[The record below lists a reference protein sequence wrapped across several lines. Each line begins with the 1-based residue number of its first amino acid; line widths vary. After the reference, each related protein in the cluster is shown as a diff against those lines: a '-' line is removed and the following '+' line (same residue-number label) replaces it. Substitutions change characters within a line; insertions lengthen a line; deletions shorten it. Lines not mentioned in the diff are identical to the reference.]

1 MARLIL
7 FILSGML
14 LLGGSTVSYSQT
26 KDLLKLK
33 CTNVENQ
40 RDKEITFYYELDLK
54 KPKYII
60 VAHIYNKKVVR
71 TNVSLLENKKFS
83 KNNLIHLDE
92 KIVKVEDK
100 DGKFD
105 LTRSHLISFDRMNVL
120 LIAMG
125 FVKEDKKPNDIE
137 TFKLSCE
144 EISTFPKFALD
155 KK

>member
-1 MARLIL
+1 MTRLIIFL
-7 FILSGML
+7 VSGML

-33 CTNVENQ
+33 CTSVENQ
-40 RDKEITFYYELDLK
+40 KYKEITFYYELDLK

-60 VAHIYNKKVVR
+60 VAHIYDKKVAR

-92 KIVKVEDK
+92 KIVKKEDK

-105 LTRSHLISFDRMNVL
+105 LAMSHLISLEKMNVL
-120 LIAMG
+120 IISMA
-125 FVKEDKKPNDIE
+125 FVKGDNKPNDIE

-144 EISTFPKFALD
+144 EISSFPKFALD